1 MNILMISNLDHDEKL
16 EDIWLARAFQKDG
29 HQVAIVDKNY
39 DERLEEIFDIFLRRN
54 TWSSEAA
61 EKEVGRKYE
70 FFERIIKKD
79 LARINF
85 DGKFDGKGKTYLV
98 DLFEKGY
105 SVIPTVDKLSD
116 INKLGDCE
124 KYLLKLKNSCDGIG
138 QMVVDKQTLIR
149 KFNSNYIIQPFMH
162 FESEVQ
168 FYYIKDQLEY
178 ALEFKPSKVPVYPD
192 PVIYEYNS
200 REFMIANEFMKLNGN
215 YYGIQ
220 RIDFIKLSDGTLL
233 LTEIEDIAPY
243 LDLDC
248 VDEETKSKF
257 IEDYKNM
264 VYEYIKNRDL
274 YES

>member
-1 MNILMISNLDHDEKL
+1 MNILMISNLDNDEKL

-29 HQVAIVDKNY
+29 HKVAIVDKNY
-39 DERLEEIFDIFLRRN
+39 DEKLEDIFDIFLRRN
-54 TWSSEAA
+54 TWSSEAT
-61 EKEVGRKYE
+61 EKEVGGKYE
-70 FFERIIKKD
+70 FSERIVKKN

-105 SVIPTVDKLSD
+105 PVIPTVDKLSD
-116 INKLGDCE
+116 INKLENCE
-124 KYLLKLKNSCDGIG
+124 KYLLKLKNTYDGIG
-138 QMVVDKQTLIR
+138 QIVVDKQTLIS

-168 FYYIKDQLEY
+168 FYYIKDKFEY
-178 ALEFKPSKVPVYPD
+178 TLEFKPSKVPVYPD
-192 PVIYEYNS
+192 PVIYKYDS
-200 REFMIANEFMKLNGN
+200 RELMIANKFMKLNGN

-220 RIDFIKLSDGTLL
+220 RIDFIKLFDGTLL

-257 IEDYKNM
+257 IKDYKNM

-274 YES
+274 YKS